1 MNIGK
6 APGKTMEMQFKSFAD
21 DSNTMQEIQISSMAH
36 LKIPQFFNILEAHG
50 MLLISL
56 YCIKTSNFGIYIR
69 FHTVDM
75 EGGREGDNHC
85 VLECLQCRR
94 ITFGQVVYYSC

>member
-6 APGKTMEMQFKSFAD
+6 ALGKQWKCSSKVLQIVLHARN
-21 DSNTMQEIQISSMAH
+21 SNILYAI
-36 LKIPQFFNILEAHG
+36 KIPRFFNTLEAHE

-56 YCIKTSNFGIYIR
+56 YCIKTWNFGIYIR

-75 EGGREGDNHC
+75 EGGRQGDNLC
-85 VLECLQCRR
+85 VPECHSFSYWIVFFQ
-94 ITFGQVVYYSC
+94 

>member
-21 DSNTMQEIQISSMAH
+21 SSTTMQEIQISSMAH
-36 LKIPQFFNILEAHG
+36 LKIPQFFNTLEAHG

-56 YCIKTSNFGIYIR
+56 FCIKTWNFSIYIR

-75 EGGREGDNHC
+75 EGGQQGDNLC
-85 VLECLQCRR
+85 VPECLWCRR
-94 ITFGQVVYYSC
+94 ITFRQVVYYSC

>member
-1 MNIGK
+1 
-6 APGKTMEMQFKSFAD
+6 
-21 DSNTMQEIQISSMAH
+21 MQEIQISSMPH
-36 LKIPQFFNILEAHG
+36 LKIPRFLNTLEAHE

-75 EGGREGDNHC
+75 EGGREGDNHGADEYPSGKWFIIR
-85 VLECLQCRR
+85 VD
-94 ITFGQVVYYSC
+94 